1 MFIPEGFLDTIKFTV
16 RPEPFNCCNS
26 STVRLYCEEAAR
38 LHGCSIER
46 NRAGS
51 AKRGLAT
58 DMRAGESE
66 LVSQKVDEQE
76 ARLDFGRVAVSIHS
90 EGNGAL
96 HSMPSLMLLIGLRYQ
111 IFGLLVNPSNWVI

>member
-1 MFIPEGFLDTIKFTV
+1 MFIPESFLDTIEFAV
-16 RPEPFNCCNS
+16 RREPFNRCNA

-38 LHGCSIER
+38 LYGRSIER
-46 NRAGS
+46 NRAGA

-76 ARLDFGRVAVSIHS
+76 ARLDFSRVAGSIHS

-111 IFGLLVNPSNWVI
+111 ICSLLVNP